1 MNAVHKKERDV
12 TMPKIIENP
21 QAIILEH
28 AGRILEE
35 QGYEALSM
43 RAIAKSCGIATGTIY
58 NYFPTKRELLLQM
71 MTDYWEMHFT
81 VIDNLSA
88 GRKDLFAKLK
98 CVFDIMEKFV
108 FRFRDVWAG
117 MRQENENNNGA
128 GNMHHSHDY
137 MRRLVDLVELILVRE
152 EQCNS
157 SAFNYPLPTRELAS
171 FIVQN
176 YLAICHMKK
185 LSYSSWELLLKKVLQ

>member
-1 MNAVHKKERDV
+1 
-12 TMPKIIENP
+12 MPKVIENP

-28 AGRILEE
+28 ADRILEE
-35 QGYEALSM
+35 QGYADLSM

-71 MTDYWEMHFT
+71 MTDYWEMHFV

-88 GRKDLFAKLK
+88 GEEDLFAKLK
-98 CVFDIMEKFV
+98 CIFAIMEKFV
-108 FRFRDVWAG
+108 LRFRDVWAG
-117 MRQENENNNGA
+117 MRQENENSNET
-128 GNMHHSHDY
+128 GNMHHRHDY
-137 MRRLVDLVELILVRE
+137 MRRLTDKVEAILVQE

-157 SAFNYPLPTRELAS
+157 SAVNYPLPARELAS

-176 YLAICHMKK
+176 YLAICHMQN
-185 LSYSSWELLLKKVLQ
+185 LSYSSWEQLLQKVLR

>member
-1 MNAVHKKERDV
+1 
-12 TMPKIIENP
+12 MPKIIENP

-71 MTDYWEMHFT
+71 MTDYWEMHFA

-88 GRKDLFAKLK
+88 GGADLFVKLK
-98 CVFDIMEKFV
+98 CIFNIMEKFV
-108 FRFRDVWAG
+108 LRFRDVWAG
-117 MRQENENNNGA
+117 MRQENENRSGA
-128 GNMHHSHDY
+128 GNMHQSHDY
-137 MRRLVDLVELILVRE
+137 MRRLAEKVEFILVRE
-152 EQCNS
+152 EQYHS
-157 SAFNYPLPTRELAS
+157 SAYNYPLPARELSS

-176 YLAICHMKK
+176 YLAICHMRN
-185 LSYSSWELLLKKVLQ
+185 LSYSSWELLLKKVLR